1 MTESSDRGAD
11 STRQQ
16 ILRAASHQFARR
28 PYGLVSLDDIVA
40 QAAVTKGAMYFHFR
54 SKQALALAIIEDN
67 ASMHRATVNEL
78 LARRLSGLE
87 TLVDI
92 LYATAAREI
101 GDDLARAGMHLL
113 ESVDRTEGI
122 QANLFREWIN
132 AFATVIRRA
141 ITEGDVSEQRDPED
155 VSRLLIALYV
165 GIRQTGNLDEPEQ
178 FFLNLEKAWALV
190 LPGFANPGR
199 IEYLTQFIR
208 RRTALAM
215 KNTPRRHDS
224 A

>member
-54 SKQALALAIIEDN
+54 SKQALALAIIKDN
-67 ASMHRATVNEL
+67 TSMNRATVNEL

-92 LYATAAREI
+92 FLAIAAREI
-101 GDDLARAGMHLL
+101 GDDLARAGIHLL

-122 QANLFREWIN
+122 QANLFRDWIT

-141 ITEGDVSEQRDPED
+141 ITEGDVSEQCDPED

-178 FFLNLEKAWALV
+178 FFLSLEKAWALV

-199 IEYLTQFIR
+199 IDYLTQFIR
-208 RRTALAM
+208 RRTALAT

>member
-1 MTESSDRGAD
+1 VTESSDRGAD

-54 SKQALALAIIEDN
+54 SKQALALAIIKDN
-67 ASMHRATVNEL
+67 TSMNRATVNEL

-92 LYATAAREI
+92 IYAIAAREV
-101 GDDLARAGMHLL
+101 GDDLARAGIHLL

-122 QANLFREWIN
+122 QANLFGEWIN